1 MSELDPL
8 SVRCPICESPAG
20 ASCANI
26 DGEVRWGDPHPER
39 GPFKPIRP
47 LAVALERE
55 HAELA
60 PFRPEEWRPEA
71 PRVYAPWPWCPRCE
85 YAIESPAEGWR
96 CPECEAELTPSAQE
110 LERQGGLP

>member
-1 MSELDPL
+1 MS
-8 SVRCPICESPAG
+8 
-20 ASCANI
+20 
-26 DGEVRWGDPHPER
+26 PEEYEDEQAALLGVF
-39 GPFKPIRP
+39 GPEAQARAQAQVKART
-47 LAVALERE
+47 LAVALERV
-55 HAELA
+55 AELA